1 MDISNVYRHEIYEFD
16 LVERLSL
23 SLSLG
28 ATICSQLKYGS
39 CVWAAKK
46 ELEID
51 SDFVCGYVEQF
62 KTQGFVVFD
71 LSMADDVGFVRASTQ
86 LYSAVIFVV

>member
-51 SDFVCGYVEQF
+51 SDFVCGYV
-62 KTQGFVVFD
+62 
-71 LSMADDVGFVRASTQ
+71 GFVRASTQ